1 MQQLDTVAAIAAACT
16 HRRFVSAEF
25 MYKPPPVDVRSRR
38 VFEYALR
45 SRLSALRSEDA
56 VLLVCDSDETIQA
69 LAPLAAEFP
78 HLEVLATVTNP
89 VPYAG
94 LSSPTPEQLGWEG
107 EWQRCAMT
115 DRWSRISLALE
126 VARRIDGDGYLIMPA
141 HDAVWGRDLLARLVA
156 FSHEQARGGLPAAVS
171 PYTYLQ
177 HSPVPGVEI
186 PTLVIDV
193 MNTALGRDFHFA
205 ERLAR
210 DEVQGFWGKMGMIP
224 FAMCGAVMDG
234 ADTSTLEDDLELDR
248 VMRTLGYSARALW
261 LDDPALYRQAPSI
274 FNLEGVRAAIERIM
288 HYSLNV
294 PATAVGGSTLNF
306 PLDALGEL
314 KRQTDPAFAYHNEIA
329 ERLIAEC
336 ADAIK
341 ARLDRYGLS
350 WMDWG
355 GYRCVVRLSDPA
367 VEVWRRLTRDG

>member
-1 MQQLDTVAAIAAACT
+1 MQQLDTVAAVAAACAG
-16 HRRFVSAEF
+16 RRFVNAEF
-25 MYKPPPVDVRSRR
+25 MYTLPPADARSRR

-45 SRLSALRSEDA
+45 SRLAALSSEDA
-56 VLLVCDSDETIQA
+56 VLLICDSAATIRA

-78 HLEVLATVTNP
+78 HLKTLAAITNP
-89 VPYAG
+89 APYAG
-94 LSSPTPEQLGWEG
+94 VTRPSPEQLGWG
-107 EWQRCAMT
+107 GHWQRYAMT

-126 VARRIDGDGYLIMPA
+126 AARRIDEAGYLIMPA
-141 HDAVWGRDLLARLVA
+141 HDAVWGRDLLARLVT
-156 FSHEQARGGLPAAVS
+156 FSREQARGGLPAAVS
-171 PYTYLQ
+171 PYTYHQ

-186 PTLVIDV
+186 PALVIEV

-210 DEVQGFWGKMGMIP
+210 DEAQGFWGKMGMIP
-224 FAMCGAVMDG
+224 FALCGAVIDA
-234 ADTSTLEDDLELDR
+234 ADRSTLEDDLELDR
-248 VMRTLGYSARALW
+248 VIRTLGYSARALW
-261 LDDPALYRQAPSI
+261 LDDPAIYRQAPPI
-274 FNLEGVRAAIERIM
+274 FDLAGVRAAIERIM

-336 ADAIK
+336 ADVIK

-355 GYRCVVRLSDPA
+355 RHRYVVRVSDPA
-367 VEVWRRLTRDG
+367 VEVWRRLSRDF